1 MLKREF
7 EVTEAPELE
16 ISVACNVRIEPTNY
30 DSVYVTAIGDES
42 QLEKLE
48 VYQQGDTIIIRQELP
63 SYSFGNGNVV
73 IGGNGVTYINSGRNV
88 HVGEVYVNGQ
98 RVQTGGYGEN
108 AEQFEPVEITIYCPA
123 GADLDLDLSGEAAFL
138 SLIPLSKATLDCSG
152 AAQVGLTQVEDLDL
166 ELSGSV
172 KLKVA
177 HVSGRLSI
185 DASGACNIDIK
196 GEYER
201 VSIDASGAGRICTHG
216 TCHGNYIVDASGAC
230 SVTHYGVVEG
240 RVKRDV
246 SGVARVNVG

>member
-73 IGGNGVTYINSGRNV
+73 IGGSGMTVTQINGVTYINSGRNV

-138 SLIPLSKATLDCSG
+138 SLSRSQKLLSI
-152 AAQVGLTQVEDLDL
+152 AQVL
-166 ELSGSV
+166 
-172 KLKVA
+172 LK
-177 HVSGRLSI
+177 
-185 DASGACNIDIK
+185 
-196 GEYER
+196 
-201 VSIDASGAGRICTHG
+201 
-216 TCHGNYIVDASGAC
+216 
-230 SVTHYGVVEG
+230 
-240 RVKRDV
+240 
-246 SGVARVNVG
+246 